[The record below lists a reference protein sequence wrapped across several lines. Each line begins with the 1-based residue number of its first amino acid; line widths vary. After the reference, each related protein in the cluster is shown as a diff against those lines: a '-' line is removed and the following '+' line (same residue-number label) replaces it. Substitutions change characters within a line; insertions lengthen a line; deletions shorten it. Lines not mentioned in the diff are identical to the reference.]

1 MKIRYITYLV
11 SFLILTACAGTHNPS
26 GPRVRM
32 VNGVNFSN
40 SGDPVSY
47 GYGQQGVQSEE
58 DFLSSSQ
65 THAMNQGYSQGMA
78 SGQSSQKPPLY
89 HQAPDQYPSQ
99 QPTQQPNQMA
109 GSYQDGSFNP
119 YTPTETSQPSQI
131 VQPVQPTQT
140 TQGNVAAQTTSPASS
155 PNSSASAGTPS
166 TSSQSVDAL
175 LAEAN
180 QAVNNN
186 DLTKAASLLNRAAR
200 IEPTNESIWY
210 DLAQI
215 SLHQKEYAKAEQLAN
230 KSIAFAGSNKSLV
243 SKNWEIIALSREA
256 RHDFPGAEAARNN
269 M

>member
-1 MKIRYITYLV
+1 MKIRYIAYLV

-32 VNGVNFSN
+32 VDGVNFSN

-58 DFLSSSQ
+58 DFLSSNQ
-65 THAMNQGYSQGMA
+65 TQAMNQGYNQGVA
-78 SGQSSQKPPLY
+78 SGQTGQKPPLY
-89 HQAPDQYPSQ
+89 HQAPDQYPTTQ
-99 QPTQQPNQMA
+99 QPTPNQMA
-109 GSYQDGSFNP
+109 GTYQDGSF
-119 YTPTETSQPSQI
+119 TPTSNTPPVATSQPSQTT
-131 VQPVQPTQT
+131 QATQPTQE
-140 TQGNVAAQTTSPASS
+140 NVVSALPASS
-155 PNSSASAGTPS
+155 SNTETSS
-166 TSSQSVDAL
+166 TSSQSVDSL

-230 KSIAFAGSNKSLV
+230 KSIAFAGNNKSLIN
-243 SKNWEIIALSREA
+243 KNWEIIALSREA
-256 RHDFPGAEAARNN
+256 RHDFPGAEAARKN